1 MRQPVT
7 FRNDTL
13 DRQPARSLTD
23 AIVAYY
29 DETWLDYRLL
39 WLNGRNLS
47 VHFGYADAATRGHAD
62 ALLNMNRVLAD
73 RIAIRPGERVLD
85 AGCGVGGSSLWLA
98 QERGAKVVGITPVA
112 SQVAR
117 ARRFAA
123 QRGLLADHR
132 PPITPSTRRFPSSS
146 RGRAGDHRPPT
157 IDVSRNTQ
165 YATRNTQYS
174 FRPGHTRFE
183 QADYAATPFPDA
195 SFDVV
200 WSLESLCHAPRKDAF
215 YREAARLLRPGGRLV
230 VAEYVR
236 AARPL
241 APTDER
247 LLHAWLGGWAIPDLD
262 TYAEHLEHLT
272 MAEFGDVRFNDVTIY
287 TRPSLR
293 RLYQLTYWTYPLAIM
308 GRVVRIRSAIQH
320 GNVIGSLR
328 QYQALERGL
337 WFYGI
342 ISATKPGVP

>member
-1 MRQPVT
+1 MSQHI
-7 FRNDTL
+7 NTL
-13 DRQPARSLTD
+13 DQAGLQLPPD
-23 AIVAYY
+23 EIVAYY

-39 WLNGRNLS
+39 WLNRTNLS
-47 VHFGYADAATRGHAD
+47 VHFGYADETTRGHAS

-73 RIAIRPGERVLD
+73 RAGIAPSQRVLD

-98 QERGAKVVGITPVA
+98 EQRGAQVIGITPVA

-123 QRGLLADHR
+123 RRGL
-132 PPITPSTRRFPSSS
+132 
-146 RGRAGDHRPPT
+146 GDR
-157 IDVSRNTQ
+157 V
-165 YATRNTQYS
+165 A
-174 FRPGHTRFE
+174 FE
-183 QADYAATPFPDA
+183 QADYTCTPFPGE

-200 WSLESLCHAPRKDAF
+200 WALESLCHAADKSAF

-230 VAEYVR
+230 VAEYIR

-241 APTDER
+241 GDSGER
-247 LLHAWLGGWAIPDLD
+247 LLHEWLDGWAIRDLD
-262 TYAEHLEHLT
+262 TRAEHERHAAAAGLADFRL
-272 MAEFGDVRFNDVTIY
+272 DDVTAH

-293 RLYQLTYWTYPLAIM
+293 RLYRMTCWSYPLAVAIRAL
-308 GRVVRIRSAIQH
+308 GIRSRVQH
-320 GNVIGSLR
+320 GNVIGALR

-342 ISATKPGVP
+342 LSAVKQ

>member
-1 MRQPVT
+1 VTLQDDTLNQQPVHR
-7 FRNDTL
+7 F
-13 DRQPARSLTD
+13 TD

-39 WLNGRNLS
+39 WLNGKNLS
-47 VHFGYADAATRGHAD
+47 VHFGYTDATTRGHAS

-73 RIAIRPGERVLD
+73 RAGIRPGERVLD

-98 QERGAKVVGITPVA
+98 QERGAQVVGIA
-112 SQVAR
+112 LGGSQVAR

-123 QRGLLADHR
+123 RRKLADR
-132 PPITPSTRRFPSSS
+132 V
-146 RGRAGDHRPPT
+146 A
-157 IDVSRNTQ
+157 
-165 YATRNTQYS
+165 
-174 FRPGHTRFE
+174 FE
-183 QADYAATPFPDA
+183 RADYTCTPFPPA

-200 WSLESLCHAPRKDAF
+200 WSIESLCHAPDKAAF

-236 AARPL
+236 ATRPL
-241 APTDER
+241 DAVGEL
-247 LLHAWLGGWAIPDLD
+247 LLHEWLDGWAIPDLD
-262 TYAEHLEHLT
+262 TRAEHLNHLAAAGL
-272 MAEFGDVRFNDVTIY
+272 AEARLDDVTAH

-293 RLYQLTYWTYPLAIM
+293 RLYRMTFWTYPLAVM
-308 GRVVRIRSAIQH
+308 GRAVGIRSAIQH

-337 WFYGI
+337 WFYSI
-342 ISATKPGVP
+342 LSAVKPASG

>member
-7 FRNDTL
+7 FRNDTF
-13 DRQPARSLTD
+13 DRQPVGSLAD

-47 VHFGYADAATRGHAD
+47 VHFGYADATTRGHAD

-73 RIAIRPGERVLD
+73 RALIWPGERVLD

-98 QERGAKVVGITPVA
+98 QERSAEVVGITPVA

-117 ARRFAA
+117 AQRFAA
-123 QRGLLADHR
+123 RRGL
-132 PPITPSTRRFPSSS
+132 
-146 RGRAGDHRPPT
+146 AGH
-157 IDVSRNTQ
+157 V
-165 YATRNTQYS
+165 
-174 FRPGHTRFE
+174 RFE
-183 QADYAATPFPDA
+183 QADYTATTFPDA

-200 WSLESLCHAPRKDAF
+200 WSLESLCHAPHKASF
-215 YREAARLLRPGGRLV
+215 YREAMRLLRPGGRLV
-230 VAEYVR
+230 VAEYIR

-241 APTDER
+241 DPASER

-262 TYAEHLEHLT
+262 TRDEHLNHLAT
-272 MAEFGDVRFNDVTIY
+272 SGFANIRFDDVTER

-293 RLYQLTYWTYPLAIM
+293 RLYQLTFWTFPLAVM

-328 QYQALERGL
+328 QYRALQRGL

-342 ISATKPGVP
+342 ISATKPGIS